1 MSSSWDAYNSGTD
14 EEGNWKQYHYHMRA
28 GTGFSDS
35 SDYLEGFGRN
45 NPTHIH
51 QTTYDEVMIDATFYE
66 DSELSNFNY
75 FDLKYQSLKTNLVL
89 TTLAVNV
96 NDGQLNQIKNSAI
109 DFINSLLL
117 ET

>member
-14 EEGNWKQYHYHMRA
+14 EEGDWKQYHYHMRA

-75 FDLKYQSLKTNLVL
+75 FDLISEFKNQS
-89 TTLAVNV
+89 
-96 NDGQLNQIKNSAI
+96 SI
-109 DFINSLLL
+109 DNPCR
-117 ET
+117 

>member
-1 MSSSWDAYNSGTD
+1 
-14 EEGNWKQYHYHMRA
+14 
-28 GTGFSDS
+28 
-35 SDYLEGFGRN
+35 
-45 NPTHIH
+45 
-51 QTTYDEVMIDATFYE
+51 MIDATFYE